1 MDFFNKLTKKAT
13 ETYKTAAEKTGKIAT
28 ETKLKLKIN
37 ENKSKINDIYTEIG
51 KTVYQKYVL
60 GKETDIKGDLQKE
73 LDRLDELSNQI
84 KEYEEE
90 ILKLSDMKQCINCKN
105 KIDKDA
111 KFCPSC
117 GAEQPAEVE
126 VIDNSMAE
134 NIQENEEKTQET
146 VQHIKEVISDNN
158 ENTEIE
164 DEQIVAEVVF
174 ENEENGENNNSE
186 EINTENNDNS
196 NSESTYTENNGD
208 NNPETTNME
217 NI

>member
-60 GKETDIKGDLQKE
+60 GQETDIKGDLQKE

-134 NIQENEEKTQET
+134 NIQENEERTQET
-146 VQHIKEVISDNN
+146 VEHMKEVISDNN

-174 ENEENGENNNSE
+174 ENEENGKNNNSE

>member
-146 VQHIKEVISDNN
+146 VEHMKEVISDNN

>member
-146 VQHIKEVISDNN
+146 VEHMKEVISDNN

-174 ENEENGENNNSE
+174 ENEENGKNNNSE

>member
-60 GKETDIKGDLQKE
+60 GQETDIKGDLQKE

-134 NIQENEEKTQET
+134 NIQENEERTQET
-146 VQHIKEVISDNN
+146 VEHMKEVISDNN